1 MTTIHD
7 PQLKRTPLYDR
18 HVALGGKIV
27 PFAGFELP
35 IQYTSIMEEHL
46 AVRNGVGIFDVSH
59 LGEICVKGAGSLA
72 FLESVVPTD
81 LTKLADGRMQYTV
94 VLNERG
100 FILDDII
107 VYRDSFDSFYLIVNA
122 SNIAKVEQ
130 HLQKYARPDAVVTDF
145 SDHCGCIAVQG
156 PKAVQVVDALFD
168 KGAKDIGYYAFKE
181 LEGSGGKA
189 WISRSGYTGEDGFE
203 IFAGAETL
211 VPVWDRLITEG
222 KRFGLVP
229 CGLGARNTLRLE
241 AGNGLYGHEYDETRT
256 PYDGRLAWLVT
267 STKEYVGKQALAAK
281 KAAAEAAAGGPANPA
296 GATGVSERVI
306 GFKVN
311 DKVPARDGYL
321 LFKDGRQVGKVASGT
336 YSPSLKVGI
345 GLAHVAADLTKA
357 GTLLEME
364 VHGRR
369 VPIEVVKLPFVPIR
383 HL

>member
-1 MTTIHD
+1 MTAASPAT
-7 PQLKRTPLYDR
+7 QLKRTPLYDR

-27 PFAGFELP
+27 PFAGYELP

-46 AVRNGVGIFDVSH
+46 AVRSGVGIFDVSH
-59 LGEICVKGAGSLA
+59 LGEIAVKGAGALV

-81 LTKLADGRMQYTV
+81 LSKLVDGRMQYTV
-94 VLNERG
+94 VLNDAG

-107 VYRDSFDSFYLIVNA
+107 IYRDSFDSFYLIVNA
-122 SNIAKVEQ
+122 SNIAKIDA
-130 HLQKYARPDAVVTDF
+130 HLQAQLRRSARSTDTTVADF
-145 SDHCGCIAVQG
+145 SDHCGCIAIQG
-156 PKAVQVVDALFD
+156 PKAVDVVDALFD
-168 KGAKDIGYYAFKE
+168 KTAKKLGYYAFQE

-203 IFAGAETL
+203 IFAGGETL
-211 VPVWDRLITEG
+211 GPIWDKLVGEG
-222 KRFGLVP
+222 KRLGVVP

-267 STKEYVGKQALAAK
+267 NPKDYVGKQALAAK
-281 KAAAEAAAGGPANPA
+281 KAAGIAEKL
-296 GATGVSERVI
+296 V

-311 DKVPARDGYL
+311 DKAPARDGYAI
-321 LFKDGRQVGKVASGT
+321 FKSGKRVGKVASGS
-336 YSPSLKVGI
+336 YSPSLKIGI
-345 GLAHVAADLTKA
+345 GLAHVAADLA
-357 GTLLEME
+357 AIGTALEME
-364 VHGRR
+364 VHGRL

>member
-1 MTTIHD
+1 MTTTLD
-7 PQLKRTPLYDR
+7 TPLKRTPLYDR

-35 IQYTSIMEEHL
+35 IQYSSIMEEHL
-46 AVRNGVGIFDVSH
+46 AVRSGVGIFDVSH

-81 LTKLADGRMQYTV
+81 LSKLTDGRMQYTV
-94 VLNERG
+94 VLNEQG

-107 VYRDSFDSFYLIVNA
+107 IYRDAFDSFYLIVNA
-122 SNIAKVEQ
+122 SNISKIDR
-130 HLQKYARPDAVVTDF
+130 HLQKYARPDAAVTDF

-156 PKAVQVVDALFD
+156 PKAVDVIDALFD
-168 KGAKDIGYYAFKE
+168 KEAKQLGYYAFKE
-181 LEGSGGKA
+181 LAGSGGKA

-203 IFAGAETL
+203 IFADGSIL
-211 VPVWDRLITEG
+211 GPVWDRLIAEG
-222 KRFGLVP
+222 KRFGLIP

-267 STKEYVGKQALAAK
+267 NPKDYVGKQALAAK
-281 KAAAEAAAGGPANPA
+281 KAAGIAEKL
-296 GATGVSERVI
+296 V

-311 DKVPARDGYL
+311 DKAPARDGYA
-321 LFKDGRQVGKVASGT
+321 LFKGGKRIGKVASGSF
-336 YSPSLKVGI
+336 SPSLKIGI
-345 GLAHVAADLTKA
+345 GLAHVAAELA
-357 GTLLEME
+357 AVGTLLEME
-364 VHGRR
+364 VHGRL
-369 VPIEVVKLPFVPIR
+369 VPVEVVKLPFTPIR

>member
-1 MTTIHD
+1 MTTAAT
-7 PQLKRTPLYDR
+7 QLKRTPLYDR

-27 PFAGFELP
+27 PFAGYELP
-35 IQYTSIMEEHL
+35 IQYSSIMEEHL

-94 VLNERG
+94 VLNEQG

-107 VYRDSFDSFYLIVNA
+107 VYRDAFDSFYLIVNA
-122 SNIAKVEQ
+122 SNISKIEK
-130 HLQKYARPDAVVTDF
+130 HLQKFAKPDAVVTDF
-145 SDHCGCIAVQG
+145 SEHCGCIAVQG
-156 PKAVQVVDALFD
+156 PKAVDVIDALFD
-168 KGAKDIGYYAFKE
+168 KKAKDLGYYAFKT
-181 LEGSGGKA
+181 LEGSDNRA

-203 IFAGAETL
+203 IFAGGEL
-211 VPVWDRLITEG
+211 LGPIWDRLVTEG
-222 KRFGLVP
+222 KRFGLIP

-256 PYDGRLAWLVT
+256 PYDGRLGWLVN
-267 STKEYVGKQALAAK
+267 SPKDYVGKAALSAK
-281 KAAAEAAAGGPANPA
+281 KSGG
-296 GATGVSERVI
+296 VRERVV

-311 DKVPARDGYL
+311 DKAPARDGYTVL
-321 LFKDGRQVGKVASGT
+321 KDGQPVGKVASGT

-345 GLAHVAADLTKA
+345 GLAHVAAELTTV
-357 GTLLEME
+357 GTVLEME
-364 VHGRR
+364 AHGRR
-369 VPIEVVKLPFVPIR
+369 VPIEVVKLPFTPIR